1 MEVDIIPVHEGEP
14 DGPEDDGADAEVEPV
29 LEEDVDG
36 VLGADGAG
44 LHEGEAALHEED
56 CGGEREAEEVVHL
69 HGNLHLGVGL
79 GMMAEETRRSRR
91 CLESLND

>member
-1 MEVDIIPVHEGEP
+1 MPVHEGEAG
-14 DGPEDDGADAEVEPV
+14 DPEDDGADAEVEPV

-56 CGGEREAEEVVHL
+56 DGGECEPEKVVQL
-69 HGNLHLGVGL
+69 HGLHLDRCRGL
-79 GMMAEETRRSRR
+79 GMAE
-91 CLESLND
+91 